1 MYFKQTGTLNK
12 AQLDEYK
19 IHNQCQILQNPTM
32 KYTTQLGNTFNMNA
46 MLGCLCTEIIDGLGH
61 FKMHQITDYCH
72 FLPFIQFEIY
82 LYKTRLKYKELCLQV
97 SRRQFAS
104 FFQRYGPA

>member
-1 MYFKQTGTLNK
+1 MYFKQTGTLNR

-19 IHNQCQILQNPTM
+19 IHHQCQILQNPTM

-46 MLGCLCTEIIDGLGH
+46 MLGCLCTKIIDGLGH

-72 FLPFIQFEIY
+72 FFAIY
-82 LYKTRLKYKELCLQV
+82 SV
-97 SRRQFAS
+97 
-104 FFQRYGPA
+104 